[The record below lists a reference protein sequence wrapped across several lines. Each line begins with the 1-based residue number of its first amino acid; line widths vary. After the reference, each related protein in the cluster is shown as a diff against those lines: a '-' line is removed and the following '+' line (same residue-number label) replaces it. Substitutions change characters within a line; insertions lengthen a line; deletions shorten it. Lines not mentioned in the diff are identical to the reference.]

1 GARMEILSEVLR
13 AVKLDG
19 AMFYNAE
26 FSAPWCARSID
37 ARTVT
42 SYLSPNSQHVI
53 IFHLLTEGRGYA
65 HVEGDDRPVPLN
77 AGDILI
83 VPRGDSHI
91 LGNGPSVTPV
101 DRAQV
106 LEQVLSQGLKVSR
119 MGGGGGT
126 HQVHLRL
133 HVLRSA
139 AQQSFPWRAAAHHKS
154 QHPRRRVG
162 PMAGKLHP
170 LFGGQCGCVQARW

>member
-1 GARMEILSEVLR
+1 LVRRPVYLAETPELQCGACKEILSEVLK

-26 FSAPWCARSID
+26 FSSPWCARSVNS
-37 ARTVT
+37 RTET

-53 IFHLLTEGRGYA
+53 IFHLLTEGRDYA

-83 VPRGDSHI
+83 VPHGDAHI

-101 DRAQV
+101 GREQV
-106 LEQVLSQGLKVSR
+106 LEQVLSQGLNVSR
-119 MGGGGGT
+119 MGGGGNSPNS
-126 HQVHLRL
+126 
-133 HVLRSA
+133 SA
-139 AQQSFPWRAAAHHKS
+139 ATCLVIRS
-154 QHPRRRVG
+154 
-162 PMAGKLHP
+162 
-170 LFGGQCGCVQARW
+170 